1 MGECSRVN
9 AHVVGLLIKGIA
21 ALVQLG
27 ENRRVK
33 RDAVP
38 VKFCL
43 GDWLILGI
51 GHDHNLHHRIVQMRT
66 WASRA
71 AFLPQRALYISQ
83 QYPLRS
89 FYSELLS
96 DHSAHYRK

>member
-9 AHVVGLLIKGIA
+9 VHVVGLLIKGIA

-27 ENRRVK
+27 ESRTVK

-66 WASRA
+66 WHRGQHSCR
-71 AFLPQRALYISQ
+71 
-83 QYPLRS
+83 
-89 FYSELLS
+89 
-96 DHSAHYRK
+96 SAHCTSANSILCVPSTQNF